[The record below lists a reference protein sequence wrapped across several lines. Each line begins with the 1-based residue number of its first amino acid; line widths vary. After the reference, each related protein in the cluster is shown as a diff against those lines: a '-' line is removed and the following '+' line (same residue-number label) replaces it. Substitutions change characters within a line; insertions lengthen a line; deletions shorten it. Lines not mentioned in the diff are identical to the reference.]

1 MKLHCRLNRLWCILP
16 MCAFIAAF
24 FIGCTISRSDSVPS
38 PSSEPLPAATPAP
51 IPRTL
56 MEGIAP
62 MPIASSYITY
72 YAIQTDGTL
81 IGWGENLRGL
91 INYPDSLPSYED
103 AVVMMEDVAAVYAGD
118 WVTLILCSDG
128 TLWGVGSGL
137 FGLLPE
143 RAASQDAYDP
153 LFLMS
158 DVVMAA
164 VSSESACAL
173 RSDGTVWSWGGSEG
187 FQPNRSWK
195 VL

>member
-1 MKLHCRLNRLWCILP
+1 MKLHCRLNRLWGILP

-62 MPIASSYITY
+62 MPIACSYITY

-118 WVTLILCSDG
+118 WVTLILCSAVTCDAYSSSQPAYTIQLPIPFSFLILADMLSLYLPPSTHTRLIPS
-128 TLWGVGSGL
+128 TLL
-137 FGLLPE
+137 PGLLI
-143 RAASQDAYDP
+143 
-153 LFLMS
+153 
-158 DVVMAA
+158 
-164 VSSESACAL
+164 
-173 RSDGTVWSWGGSEG
+173 
-187 FQPNRSWK
+187 
-195 VL
+195 

>member
-38 PSSEPLPAATPAP
+38 SSSEPLPAATPAP
-51 IPRTL
+51 TPRTL

-164 VSSESACAL
+164 VSSFAL
-173 RSDGTVWSWGGSEG
+173 MARCGVGAARRDFSR
-187 FQPNRSWK
+187 NRSWK

>member
-91 INYPDSLPSYED
+91 NQL
-103 AVVMMEDVAAVYAGD
+103 
-118 WVTLILCSDG
+118 
-128 TLWGVGSGL
+128 SGFFTEL
-137 FGLLPE
+137 
-143 RAASQDAYDP
+143 
-153 LFLMS
+153 
-158 DVVMAA
+158 
-164 VSSESACAL
+164 
-173 RSDGTVWSWGGSEG
+173 
-187 FQPNRSWK
+187 
-195 VL
+195 

>member
-38 PSSEPLPAATPAP
+38 SSSEPLPAATPAP
-51 IPRTL
+51 TPRTL

-91 INYPDSLPSYED
+91 INYPDSLPSYEG

-137 FGLLPE
+137 FGLCLKW
-143 RAASQDAYDP
+143 R
-153 LFLMS
+153 
-158 DVVMAA
+158 
-164 VSSESACAL
+164 L
-173 RSDGTVWSWGGSEG
+173 RRMRMTLS
-187 FQPNRSWK
+187 F
-195 VL
+195 